1 MDANLNTTNSVV
13 TAGKIRFYKI
23 NDRIA
28 FHWNALMAFDGFII
42 DSSNAIFIRT
52 VAREIRGHHQ
62 PEIYL
67 KGIFLMGNP
76 EMKSK
81 AVYSLIDGF
90 ILGGE
95 DLNMAANR
103 AQDYFLRSLDIHPS
117 VPKGVFGTII
127 KKAFDLLYTRQNK
140 TLAPIRDTHSIIGYN
155 FPELSV
161 SFEENEEPQ
170 VLDALDWAEK
180 EGLIWPDFQERIY
193 VCTSCSGG
201 FLSFR
206 EVCPHCKSS
215 NIDGEDLVHHFPCAY
230 IGPLSDFQMED
241 SSVLNCPKCNK
252 DLHHI
257 GVDYDKPSV
266 INHCNNCDSIFQD
279 VYVKAK
285 CMNCESDMDVQYLKS
300 RNINSYK
307 LTKKGRQ
314 AITKGYSYDGI
325 EEQMDV
331 MLHSMD
337 SFLSLLRYDII
348 RESRELGDDVLT
360 GIYFENLNEFAN
372 QFGDF
377 RRQSLMREIALIVQ
391 QRLNDL
397 DYICLEQS
405 NLLWIVIHDVKKIEK
420 ALENLVKDIKELI
433 DRNLPSVKLS
443 IIFEY
448 NHLKAV
454 TSAEACMVDLKRKML
469 VE

>member
-1 MDANLNTTNSVV
+1 M
-13 TAGKIRFYKI
+13 
-23 NDRIA
+23 
-28 FHWNALMAFDGFII
+28 
-42 DSSNAIFIRT
+42 
-52 VAREIRGHHQ
+52 
-62 PEIYL
+62 
-67 KGIFLMGNP
+67 
-76 EMKSK
+76 
-81 AVYSLIDGF
+81 
-90 ILGGE
+90 
-95 DLNMAANR
+95 
-103 AQDYFLRSLDIHPS
+103 
-117 VPKGVFGTII
+117 
-127 KKAFDLLYTRQNK
+127 YTRQNK
-140 TLAPIRDTHSIIGYN
+140 VLAPLRDTHSIIGYN

-161 SFEENEEPQ
+161 SFEEDEEPQ

-201 FLSFR
+201 FLSIR

-230 IGPLSDFQMED
+230 IGPLSDYQMED

-266 INHCNNCDSIFQD
+266 INHCHNCDSIFQD

-314 AITKGYSYDGI
+314 AITKGYSYEGI
-325 EEQMDV
+325 EEQLDV
-331 MLHSMD
+331 TLQSMD
-337 SFLSLLRYDII
+337 AFLSLLRYDII
-348 RESRELGDDVLT
+348 RESREMGNDVLT
-360 GIYFENLNEFAN
+360 GIYFENLNDFAN
-372 QFGDF
+372 EYGDF
-377 RRQSLMREIALIVQ
+377 RRQSLIREIALIVQ

-397 DYICLEQS
+397 DYVCLEQS
-405 NLLWIVIHDVKKIEK
+405 NLLWIVIHDVNKIEK

-448 NHLKAV
+448 NYLKSV

>member
-1 MDANLNTTNSVV
+1 MASNLETPNSVV
-13 TAGKIRFYKI
+13 TIGKVNFYKI

-28 FHWNALMAFDGFII
+28 FFWNALMAYDGFII
-42 DSSNAIFIRT
+42 DSSNATFIRT

-62 PEIYL
+62 PDIYL

-76 EMKSK
+76 EIKNKS
-81 AVYSLIDGF
+81 VYSLIDGF
-90 ILGGE
+90 ILGE
-95 DLNMAANR
+95 DDLNMAASR
-103 AQDYFLRSLDIHPS
+103 SQDYFLRSLDIHGS
-117 VPKGVFGTII
+117 VPRGVYGPII

-140 TLAPIRDTHSIIGYN
+140 VLAPLRDTHSIIGYN

-161 SFEENEEPQ
+161 SFEEDEEPQ

-201 FLSFR
+201 FLSIR

-230 IGPLSDFQMED
+230 IGPLSDYQMED

-266 INHCNNCDSIFQD
+266 INHCHNCDSIFQD

-314 AITKGYSYDGI
+314 AITKGYNYEGI
-325 EEQMDV
+325 EEQLDV
-331 MLHSMD
+331 TLQSMD
-337 SFLSLLRYDII
+337 AFLSLLRYDII
-348 RESRELGDDVLT
+348 RESRDG
-360 GIYFENLNEFAN
+360 
-372 QFGDF
+372 
-377 RRQSLMREIALIVQ
+377 
-391 QRLNDL
+391 
-397 DYICLEQS
+397 
-405 NLLWIVIHDVKKIEK
+405 K
-420 ALENLVKDIKELI
+420 
-433 DRNLPSVKLS
+433 
-443 IIFEY
+443 
-448 NHLKAV
+448 
-454 TSAEACMVDLKRKML
+454 
-469 VE
+469 

>member
-1 MDANLNTTNSVV
+1 MEHSFHSTNSVV
-13 TAGKIRFYKI
+13 SVGKIRLYKI
-23 NDRIA
+23 NDKVS
-28 FHWNALMAFDGFII
+28 FLWNALMAYDGFII
-42 DSSNAIFIRT
+42 DSSNAVFIRSL
-52 VAREIRGHHQ
+52 AREIRGHHQ

-76 EMKSK
+76 EMKNKSI
-81 AVYSLIDGF
+81 YSLIDGF
-90 ILGGE
+90 ILSQDDME
-95 DLNMAANR
+95 MAANR
-103 AQDYFLRSLDIHPS
+103 TQEYFLRSLDIHPS
-117 VPKGVFGTII
+117 VPSGIYGPII
-127 KKAFDLLYTRQNK
+127 KKALDLLYTRQNK
-140 TLAPIRDTHSIIGYN
+140 VLAPIRDTHSIIGYN

-161 SFEENEEPQ
+161 SFDENEEPQ

-230 IGPLSDFQMED
+230 IGPLSDYRMED

-285 CMNCESDMDVQYLKS
+285 CMNCENDIDVQYLKS

-314 AITKGYSYDGI
+314 SITKGYSYEGI
-325 EEQMDV
+325 ESQIDLT
-331 MLHSMD
+331 LHSME
-337 SFLSLLRYDII
+337 SFMSLLRYDII
-348 RESRELGDDVLT
+348 RESRELGDDALT
-360 GIYFENLNEFAN
+360 GIYFENINDFAL

-377 RRQSLMREIALIVQ
+377 RRQSLMREIAVIVQ

-397 DYICLEQS
+397 DYMSMEQS
-405 NLLWIVIHDVKKIEK
+405 NLLWIVIHDVQNIEK
-420 ALENLVKDIKELI
+420 ALENLVKDIKDLV
-433 DRNLPSVKLS
+433 DRNLPTVKLS
-443 IIFEY
+443 IVFEY
-448 NHLKAV
+448 CHLKAV
-454 TSAEACMVDLKRKML
+454 YSAENSMNDLKRKML